1 MVAMRM
7 VRSRIGE
14 AMLIRN
20 TWRPAVASV
29 IVMTAL
35 LAMPGTVSA
44 STPAASVLRT
54 GLPNRTL
61 TPGTTNPA
69 VTQATIHRTICVSG
83 WTATIRPSSSYTT
96 ALKVRQLA
104 TYGFADRR
112 LADYEE
118 DHLISLELGGS
129 PTSARN
135 LWPEPHHIRV
145 GGLDLGSYSKD
156 GFENHLR
163 SLVCAGHLSLASA
176 QREIAVNWVSYW
188 RSWKGLSS
196 GSSAGSSGGSAAPST
211 GSFYRPPGWD
221 GHSDVNC
228 SDFQTHAQA
237 QSFFVGT
244 GGSRTNDP
252 YRLDADHDGL
262 ACESLP

>member
-1 MVAMRM
+1 VRASRSVQQLGVA
-7 VRSRIGE
+7 
-14 AMLIRN
+14 AATLLI
-20 TWRPAVASV
+20 
-29 IVMTAL
+29 AL
-35 LAMPGTVSA
+35 LVA
-44 STPAASVLRT
+44 TPAEAATAASGVLRT

-69 VTQATIHRTICVSG
+69 VTQATIHRTICVRG

-96 ALKVRQLA
+96 ALKIRQLA

-129 PTSARN
+129 PTSAKN
-135 LWPEPHHIRV
+135 LWPEPHHIRI
-145 GGLDLGSYSKD
+145 GGLDLGSYAKD

-176 QREIAVNWVSYW
+176 QHEIAVNWVAYW
-188 RSWKGLSS
+188 RSWKGISS
-196 GSSAGSSGGSAAPST
+196 GSAAPSS

-221 GHSDVNC
+221 GHSDVDC
-228 SDFQTHAQA
+228 ADFQTHAQA
-237 QSFFVGT
+237 QSFFLGT
-244 GGSRTNDP
+244 GGSRINDP